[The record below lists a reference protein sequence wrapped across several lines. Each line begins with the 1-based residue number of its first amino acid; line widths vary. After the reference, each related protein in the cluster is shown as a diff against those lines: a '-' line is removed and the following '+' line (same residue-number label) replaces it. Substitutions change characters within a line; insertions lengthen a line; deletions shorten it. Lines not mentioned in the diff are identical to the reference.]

1 MKIMVYTAITG
12 DYDTLKEIKY
22 IDKEID
28 YYCFTNNPT
37 IKSKTWK
44 IVPLENPELL
54 DFVRLERKIKILGCE
69 EIFKNYDLAIYMDA
83 NIELRKPVS
92 EFIKNECDLKNYDFF
107 SIIHSDRD
115 CIYEEA
121 KVCIE
126 WKKDDKKIIEE
137 EMTFLKK
144 EKFPKH
150 YGLTANNFFAFKTNN
165 AKIKK
170 IQNCWWNMVK
180 RYSRRDQ
187 LSFMYS
193 LWKNK
198 YKKTQIITI
207 LWHDNKY
214 FFIHEHNKSK
224 EMIIEELNEKI
235 SLLEQNLNNVQ
246 KENGKQETTIK
257 DLQSKLI
264 YTEAKLEKIL
274 NSKSWN
280 YISKIR
286 NAYNKIKPGG
296 GLNYFNKILSN
307 Y

>member
-1 MKIMVYTAITG
+1 MKTMVYTAITG

-28 YYCFTNNPT
+28 YYCFTNNPK

-44 IVPLENPELL
+44 IMSLDNPELL
-54 DFVRLERKIKILGCE
+54 DFIRLERKIKILGCE
-69 EIFKNYDLAIYMDA
+69 EIFKNYDLAVYMDA

-92 EFIKNECDLKNYDFF
+92 EFIKKECDLKNYDFF
-107 SIIHSDRD
+107 SLIHSDRD

-121 KVCIE
+121 KVCID

-144 EKFPKH
+144 ENFPEH
-150 YGLTANNFFAFKTNN
+150 YGLTANNFFVYKPNN
-165 AKIKK
+165 NKIKK
-170 IQNCWWNMVK
+170 VQNCWWNMVK

-193 LWKNK
+193 LWKHK
-198 YKKTQIITI
+198 YKKVQFINV
-207 LWHDNKY
+207 LWYNNDY

-224 EMIIEELNEKI
+224 EVIIKELNEKI
-235 SLLEQNLNNVQ
+235 TTLEKDFNNMKMQNQ
-246 KENGKQETTIK
+246 KQETIIK
-257 DLQSKLI
+257 KLNNEL
-264 YTEAKLEKIL
+264 TKSHDSLNQIL
-274 NSKSWN
+274 NSKSWT

-286 NAYNKIKPGG
+286 NLYNKFKRGRG
-296 GLNYFNKILSN
+296 TNYFNKIK
-307 Y
+307 

>member
-1 MKIMVYTAITG
+1 MKTMVYTAITG

-28 YYCFTNNPT
+28 YYCFTNNPN

-44 IVPLENPELL
+44 IMSLDNPELL
-54 DFVRLERKIKILGCE
+54 DFIRLERKIKILGCE

-92 EFIKNECDLKNYDFF
+92 EFIKKECDLKNYDFF
-107 SIIHSDRD
+107 SLIHSDRD

-121 KVCIE
+121 IVCID

-144 EKFPKH
+144 ENFPEH

-165 AKIKK
+165 SKIKK
-170 IQNCWWNMVK
+170 VQNCWWNMVK

-193 LWKNK
+193 LWKHK
-198 YKKTQIITI
+198 YKKVQFINV
-207 LWHDNKY
+207 LWYNNDY

-224 EMIIEELNEKI
+224 EVIIKELNEKI
-235 SLLEQNLNNVQ
+235 TTLEKDFNNMKMQNQ
-246 KENGKQETTIK
+246 KQETIIK
-257 DLQSKLI
+257 KLNNEL
-264 YTEAKLEKIL
+264 TKSHDSLKQIL
-274 NSKSWN
+274 NSKSWT

-286 NAYNKIKPGG
+286 NLYNKFKRGGGINCFNKIKW
-296 GLNYFNKILSN
+296 NY
-307 Y
+307 